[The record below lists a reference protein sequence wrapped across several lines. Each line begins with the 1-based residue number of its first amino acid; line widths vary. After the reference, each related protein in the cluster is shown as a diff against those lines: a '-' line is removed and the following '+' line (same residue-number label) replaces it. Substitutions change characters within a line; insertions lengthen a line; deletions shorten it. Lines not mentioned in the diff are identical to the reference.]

1 MSSPAEPAKTDALLR
16 TLGSAPQRLSKLTA
30 GWTEHRLRT
39 ALTPGEWSVAQLFAH
54 IRASDDV
61 LAYRCYLI
69 LAHDRPR
76 YHDLD
81 ERRWEEVVRYADLD
95 FAASLQSFELRRAE
109 LVQVLGRVSAGDW
122 QRSGAHERRSEQTL
136 WTVAS
141 YLSEHEEEHIAQ
153 IHSLA
158 HRWRLLQALADGLR
172 LKDHR
177 DLDGHKTYLLHQADD
192 ASDPVDA
199 ADVEAL
205 TDAGLISSNKKF
217 PAATYWLT
225 EAGKRM
231 AEAG

>member
-1 MSSPAEPAKTDALLR
+1 MSSTAEIAETDALLR
-16 TLGSAPQRLSKLTA
+16 TLSSAPQRLSKLTS
-30 GWTEHRLRT
+30 GWAQRRLRT
-39 ALTPGEWSVAQLFAH
+39 ALASGEWSAAQLFAH

-61 LAYRCYLI
+61 LAHRCYMI

-95 FAASLQSFELRRAE
+95 FARSLQSFGLRRAE
-109 LVQVLGRVSAGDW
+109 LAHMLNRATPGDW
-122 QRSGAHERRSEQTL
+122 QRNGIHEQRGEQSL
-136 WTVAS
+136 WTVAT
-141 YLSEHEEEHIAQ
+141 YLSAHEEEHIAQ
-153 IHSLA
+153 MQALA
-158 HRWRLLQALADGLR
+158 RRWGLLQAMADGLR

-177 DLDGHKTYLLHQADD
+177 DLDGHKIYLLHQADD
-192 ASDPVDA
+192 SAAPVDA
-199 ADVEAL
+199 GDVEVL

-231 AEAG
+231 VDTL